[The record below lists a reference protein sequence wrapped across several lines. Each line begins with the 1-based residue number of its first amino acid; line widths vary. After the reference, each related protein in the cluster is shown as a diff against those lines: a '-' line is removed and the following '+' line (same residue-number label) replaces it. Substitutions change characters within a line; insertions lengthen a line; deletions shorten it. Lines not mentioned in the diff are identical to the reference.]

1 MVVLLQGSRH
11 CASCIYVS
19 AHDFIDAPAEV
30 MCVLELTSMKGHELT
45 IQNQQSLDHPR
56 RAVKGI

>member
-30 MCVLELTSMKGHELT
+30 MYVCTGAYFDEG
-45 IQNQQSLDHPR
+45 
-56 RAVKGI
+56 A